1 MITEITKHLGHEP
14 TEGQLQFFR
23 NFEKFISEKSE
34 FSAFV
39 LRGFAGTGKTSTM
52 KALVKMLPGY
62 KLKSVLLAPTGR
74 AAKVLSGYTGKQAST
89 IHKKIYRRKSS
100 VDLAAGFQLTENKHK
115 DTIFIV
121 DESSMISGSV
131 HDSAGV
137 HWSKDSLLDD
147 LIKYVYEADQN
158 CKILFIGD
166 TAQLPPIGSEISP
179 ALSKT
184 LLEAHYGLKI
194 YTLELTEVMRQEKES
209 GILFN
214 ATAIRKQIAEDLN
227 FSPNL
232 TTKGY
237 NDFFAFNGD
246 RLGDG
251 LQYAYDKYGMED
263 TLVICRSNKNANNY
277 NQQIRARILYR
288 EEEISAGD
296 YLMVVK
302 NNYFWLPEEE
312 QGFIANGELLKV
324 LRVRREEEIHGFKF
338 AEASVQLIDFENQ
351 PVITVKVLMNT
362 LYSESPAL
370 TQTEQKQLYDSVSA
384 DYADIPN
391 KRERMKAIKSDPYF
405 NALQIKFA
413 YAVTCHKAQGG
424 QWKAVFIDQ
433 GYLNE
438 EMLNS
443 DFLRWLYTAITRAQ
457 SEVFLVNFNSKFFK
471 LVMGNEY

>member
-1 MITEITKHLGHEP
+1 MIDEITKYLGHEP
-14 TEGQLQFFR
+14 TEGQIQFFK

-52 KALVKMLPGY
+52 KALVKMLPKY
-62 KLKSVLLAPTGR
+62 KLKSTLLAPTGR
-74 AAKVLSGYTGKQAST
+74 AAKVLSNYTTKQAST

-100 VDLAAGFQLTENKHK
+100 VDLAAGFLLAENKHK

-121 DESSMISGSV
+121 DESSMISGSI

-147 LIKYVYEADQN
+147 LIKYVYEVDEN

-166 TAQLPPIGSEISP
+166 TAQLPPVGSEISP
-179 ALSKT
+179 ALSKNM
-184 LLEAHYGLKI
+184 LETHYGLTV
-194 YTLELTEVMRQEKES
+194 YTTELTEVMRQEQAS

-214 ATAIRKQIAEDLN
+214 ATTIRKQIADN
-227 FSPNL
+227 NHFSPSL
-232 TTKGY
+232 ITKGY
-237 NDFFAFNGD
+237 KDFYAINGD

-263 TLVICRSNKNANNY
+263 TLVICRSNKNANQY
-277 NQQIRARILYR
+277 NQQIRARILFR

-324 LRVRREEEIHGFKF
+324 LRVRKEEELHGFKF
-338 AEASVQLIDFENQ
+338 AEVSVQLVDFEKQ
-351 PVITVKVLMNT
+351 PVLTVKVLMNT

-370 TQTEQKQLYDSVSA
+370 TQAEQKHLYDSVSA

-391 KRERMKAIKSDPYF
+391 KRERMNAIKSDPYF

-438 EMLNS
+438 EMINS
-443 DFLRWLYTAITRAQ
+443 DFLRWLYTAITRAEQ
-457 SEVFLVNFNSKFFK
+457 EVFLVNFNQKF
-471 LVMGNEY
+471 LNGSE

>member
-1 MITEITKHLGHEP
+1 
-14 TEGQLQFFR
+14 
-23 NFEKFISEKSE
+23 
-34 FSAFV
+34 
-39 LRGFAGTGKTSTM
+39 
-52 KALVKMLPGY
+52 
-62 KLKSVLLAPTGR
+62 
-74 AAKVLSGYTGKQAST
+74 
-89 IHKKIYRRKSS
+89 
-100 VDLAAGFQLTENKHK
+100 
-115 DTIFIV
+115 
-121 DESSMISGSV
+121 
-131 HDSAGV
+131 
-137 HWSKDSLLDD
+137 
-147 LIKYVYEADQN
+147 
-158 CKILFIGD
+158 
-166 TAQLPPIGSEISP
+166 
-179 ALSKT
+179 
-184 LLEAHYGLKI
+184 
-194 YTLELTEVMRQEKES
+194 
-209 GILFN
+209 
-214 ATAIRKQIAEDLN
+214 
-227 FSPNL
+227 
-232 TTKGY
+232 
-237 NDFFAFNGD
+237 
-246 RLGDG
+246 
-251 LQYAYDKYGMED
+251 MED

-277 NQQIRARILYR
+277 NQQIRSRILYR

-384 DYADIPN
+384 DYADITN

-424 QWKAVFIDQ
+424 HWKAVFIDQ

-457 SEVFLVNFNSKFFK
+457 SEVFLVNFNSKFITQHS
-471 LVMGNEY
+471 